1 MCCRVLLA
9 AKVQDYG
16 VWLCCMPLSP
26 EPSESLHGSKRAGGV
41 LPDHAF
47 HTTDDSEGHD
57 FSIEDRERCN
67 IEEIKRERKGDQACR
82 LVGMV
87 FATLRNWLAPCP
99 HPRNSITCTCRF
111 ILRHDEHTVT

>member
-67 IEEIKRERKGDQACR
+67 IEEIKRERKEIKHVVWSVWCSQRYVTG
-82 LVGMV
+82 
-87 FATLRNWLAPCP
+87 WLHVRIPAIASPVP
-99 HPRNSITCTCRF
+99 VDSY
-111 ILRHDEHTVT
+111 